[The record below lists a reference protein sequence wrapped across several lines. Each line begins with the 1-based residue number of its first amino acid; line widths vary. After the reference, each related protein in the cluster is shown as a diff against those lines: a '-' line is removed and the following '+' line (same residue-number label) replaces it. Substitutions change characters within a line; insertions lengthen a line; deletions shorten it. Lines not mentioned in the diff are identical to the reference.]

1 MCERSTA
8 ATSPPATPSSVASR
22 VRTSALLAEET
33 ACQGSGLGFG
43 LNTCGWCRKCDPL
56 GYSLRTCLRYALEAS
71 TPFLAGWS
79 RKATPAGRSW
89 WVLGTSERPT
99 AGTGCSSSH
108 DWPTPHANAANG
120 AGAHGDGGLNLQT
133 AVLWPTPT
141 TAEAGK
147 IGNQANYGQ
156 VALSNHPAIVGTP
169 QRDPLTK
176 SRSGVSQWPTPTAQ
190 DSVGSGSAGY
200 GKVSASTGRPRSEGT
215 TPTDATVGPRGPA
228 SRSTNGKSRARL
240 NHRWVAQLMGFPPDW
255 CDVSPDSDEP
265 V

>member
-1 MCERSTA
+1 
-8 ATSPPATPSSVASR
+8 
-22 VRTSALLAEET
+22 
-33 ACQGSGLGFG
+33 
-43 LNTCGWCRKCDPL
+43 
-56 GYSLRTCLRYALEAS
+56 
-71 TPFLAGWS
+71 
-79 RKATPAGRSW
+79 
-89 WVLGTSERPT
+89 
-99 AGTGCSSSH
+99 
-108 DWPTPHANAANG
+108 
-120 AGAHGDGGLNLQT
+120 LNLQT

-190 DSVGSGSAGY
+190 DSSQSGAAGY
-200 GKVSASTGRPRSEGT
+200 STASGRHSET